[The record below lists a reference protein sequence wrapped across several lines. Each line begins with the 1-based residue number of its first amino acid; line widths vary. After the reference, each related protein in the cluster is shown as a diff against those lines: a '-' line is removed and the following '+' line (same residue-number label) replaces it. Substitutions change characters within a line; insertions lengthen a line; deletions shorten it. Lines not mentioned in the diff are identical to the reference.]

1 MPVTTAPSVE
11 AMTEIVSRI
20 NTGTAYTL
28 PQAAT
33 RLDVLN
39 EDLTDIPT
47 LRVDVIQEEEEQL
60 DDTLAVEDRSSHM
73 IRVVMRKKVS
83 LSDQSSIDALRLIA
97 RQIWQRLNN
106 HRSSDQ
112 RVNVWEADF
121 DPKEVPIRSMLRTN
135 SIFMTSILL
144 RVEVSPST

>member
-47 LRVDVIQEEEEQL
+47 LTVDVIQEDEEQL
-60 DDTLAVEDRSSHM
+60 DDTLATEDRSSHQ
-73 IRVVMRKKVS
+73 IRIVIRKKVS

-97 RQIWQRLNN
+97 RQIWQRVNN

-135 SIFMTSILL
+135 SVFMTSILL
-144 RVEVSPST
+144 RVEVASSI

>member
-20 NTGTAYTL
+20 NSGSAYTL

-47 LRVDVIQEEEEQL
+47 LTVDVIQEDEEQL
-60 DDTLAVEDRSSHM
+60 DDTLATEDRSSHQ
-73 IRVVMRKKVS
+73 IRIVIRKKVS

-97 RQIWQRLNN
+97 RQIWQRVNN

-135 SIFMTSILL
+135 SVFMTSILL
-144 RVEVSPST
+144 RVEVASSI

>member
-1 MPVTTAPSVE
+1 MPVTTSPSVE

-20 NTGTAYTL
+20 NSGTAYTL

-33 RLDVLN
+33 RVDVLN

-47 LRVDVIQEEEEQL
+47 LTVDVMQEEEEQL
-60 DDTLAVEDRSSHM
+60 DDTLATEDRTSHQ
-73 IRVVMRKKVS
+73 IRIVIRKKVA

-97 RQIWQRLNN
+97 RQIWQRVNN

-121 DPKEVPIRSMLRTN
+121 DPKEVPIRSMLRNN
-135 SIFMTSILL
+135 SVFMTSILL
-144 RVEVSPST
+144 RVEVVAST